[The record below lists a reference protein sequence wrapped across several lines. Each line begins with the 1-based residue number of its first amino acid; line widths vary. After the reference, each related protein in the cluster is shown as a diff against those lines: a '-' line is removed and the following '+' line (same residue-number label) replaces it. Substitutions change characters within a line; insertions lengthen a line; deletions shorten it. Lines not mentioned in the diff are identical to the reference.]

1 MKNNNIIIFK
11 NDGVGDFMLITPCL
25 KALKENIENA
35 HITLFCSELTYSIA
49 KNNKHIDRCI
59 LMGKK
64 NLIKLLFINFK
75 IFFLTK
81 YKYLFQLDG
90 KNNSFRIA
98 FFVRASV
105 KSTICF
111 VKKKKFLSFN
121 YNVYRPSK
129 ILLKLFFNNY
139 VYRDS
144 DYSQNTQ
151 GKPIIKYQSLYF
163 KILENLKFNFNNK
176 KSIFFF
182 DNSYQNL
189 YENFN
194 EKNISEKFVLFHF
207 DERWDSFDEK
217 EYHNV
222 IKLMEKIAENN
233 KLLITTGI
241 KNFNLLS
248 ILEKKF
254 NTFVFKDGKFDQTV
268 FNMNNKIIML
278 KNMPLNLLVFF
289 IKESQKNFSAHSGP
303 VVHIGAAFE
312 KETIDIIK
320 KDKNNELDRWI
331 PLVSNYKRIN
341 FEILNN
347 DYINNLKDDF

>member
-1 MKNNNIIIFK
+1 MK
-11 NDGVGDFMLITPCL
+11 
-25 KALKENIENA
+25 
-35 HITLFCSELTYSIA
+35 
-49 KNNKHIDRCI
+49 
-59 LMGKK
+59 
-64 NLIKLLFINFK
+64 
-75 IFFLTK
+75 
-81 YKYLFQLDG
+81 
-90 KNNSFRIA
+90 
-98 FFVRASV
+98 
-105 KSTICF
+105 
-111 VKKKKFLSFN
+111 
-121 YNVYRPSK
+121 
-129 ILLKLFFNNY
+129 
-139 VYRDS
+139 
-144 DYSQNTQ
+144 
-151 GKPIIKYQSLYF
+151 
-163 KILENLKFNFNNK
+163 
-176 KSIFFF
+176 
-182 DNSYQNL
+182 
-189 YENFN
+189 
-194 EKNISEKFVLFHF
+194 KFVLFHF

-331 PLVSNYKRIN
+331 PLISNYKRIN